1 MAFMRAASED
11 RGTASRR
18 EQSSASVVELGALFA
33 DLFGRNAMDRSF
45 YEARWVLVPMLGL
58 MILIV
63 LAGAMLG

>member
-1 MAFMRAASED
+1 
-11 RGTASRR
+11 
-18 EQSSASVVELGALFA
+18 
-33 DLFGRNAMDRSF
+33 MDRSF